1 MNVSY
6 QWLKEYLNLDE
17 ITPDALADKMSRTG
31 IEVEDVFY
39 GETGLKKIVV
49 GHTLSVVDH
58 PDSDHLH
65 ICQVDIGEGEPTNCL
80 WRTKYCDRSKSNC
93 GITRR

>member
-39 GETGLKKIVV
+39 GETGLKKL
-49 GHTLSVVDH
+49 LSVILYLLLIIQTQITCIFVKWILEKGNPH
-58 PDSDHLH
+58 KLSVAHQILR
-65 ICQVDIGEGEPTNCL
+65 QV
-80 WRTKYCDRSKSNC
+80 KK
-93 GITRR
+93 